1 MVNATLDLR
10 LDLPSQTVTVLG
22 LADVKLYC
30 LMTCK
35 TSQVRCPKAL
45 PPDVFAVS
53 VLSRPLLIQ
62 FAIYLHL
69 AKLISGAIVVGPVCG
84 GRAGRR
90 RVFVSVFVG
99 LLPR

>member
-35 TSQVRCPKAL
+35 TSQVRCPKA
-45 PPDVFAVS
+45 PVVFAVS